1 MKISKLRISEEET
14 KKSGLKDID
23 LTKKNL
29 GSTVALVGKNGAGKS
44 RILKLVENYASHLN
58 ASKFIEEHI
67 INLPTNL
74 TVGSSNEIRQ
84 AKNLYKDFKK
94 RQIPLEQIYNQLNST
109 LSIFF
114 RKFSQIAPAYIKV
127 VDNDDL
133 KVIKDN
139 INNNLNFE
147 TILNSAFTN
156 IDSNIPDFS
165 NNNEAGSLLLLN
177 QFTALNNKT
186 TVNYF
191 KKLSTEIVSQEFNL
205 YLKNRDNPSVI
216 MESIKENN
224 SYKLFNNFQKY
235 VKKFLGKDFSYS
247 QTAEG
252 GTVNSILHFNDEPFN
267 IDLLSPGQK
276 MLFAYAI
283 LFFYLDTNSKT
294 NIRESIII
302 IDEPE
307 KHLHPEAQI
316 KLLDALKDIVSK
328 SGQLWIATHSV
339 HILSHLD
346 FDEILMIKDDELIP
360 PSRTTPGNSFNELM
374 GLEEHVIELISF
386 INSISEWAYSNFMV
400 QCFKDPEVIFGT
412 NINDPQFKLFKE
424 FIQNKSDIQLLD
436 FGAGKGRIGYTIGED
451 ETVSKRI
458 KYSAFEIDKSN
469 FEILSKVP
477 NLDKLY
483 STSDEIPQN
492 NFDCIILCNVL
503 HEINPDNWIE
513 SLNIIKDSL
522 NSNGYLMIIEDRFLP
537 KGETAHE
544 YGYIILGSEETKIL
558 LNSNNSIEL
567 KLNEA
572 NFKERIIF
580 NAFQKNEINP
590 DNESLTK
597 SLQKLKES
605 TFNNIKKLKKEKK
618 DLNQGRRLANE
629 TQLYINSQIYL
640 ETLNKVKKGRN

>member
-1 MKISKLRISEEET
+1 MKISKIKISKEET
-14 KKSGLKDID
+14 KKVNLKEID
-23 LTKKNL
+23 LTKKPL

-44 RILKLVENYASHLN
+44 RILKFVENYSSSIN
-58 ASKFIEEHI
+58 FDKFNEEHI
-67 INLPTNL
+67 TNLPLSLILPFESDLN
-74 TVGSSNEIRQ
+74 Q
-84 AKNLYKDFKK
+84 AKGIYESLIKQKISPQ
-94 RQIPLEQIYNQLNST
+94 QINNSITDQLQRF
-109 LSIFF
+109 I
-114 RKFSQIAPAYIKV
+114 RRFSQIAPAYIKV

-133 KVIKDN
+133 KIIKDK
-139 INNNLNFE
+139 INNNLDFE
-147 TILNSAFTN
+147 TILKGDFGN
-156 IDSNIPDFS
+156 IDSKIPNLIENPQAAPLS
-165 NNNEAGSLLLLN
+165 QLN
-177 QFTALNNKT
+177 QFTAINNKT
-186 TVNYF
+186 TVNYL
-191 KKLSTEIVSQEFNL
+191 KKLSTEIVSYEFNL
-205 YLKNRDNPSVI
+205 YLKNRENTAI
-216 MESIKENN
+216 IIEQMKENE

-252 GTVNSILHFNDEPFN
+252 GTVNSILHFNNEPFN
-267 IDLLSPGQK
+267 VDLLSPGQK

-328 SGQLWIATHSV
+328 NGQLWIATHSV

-346 FDEILMIKDDELIP
+346 FDEILMVKDDEIIS

-374 GLEEHVIELISF
+374 GLEEHVMELISF

-424 FIQNKSDIQLLD
+424 FIQNKSDIKLLD

-451 ETVSKRI
+451 ETVSERI
-458 KYSAFEIDKSN
+458 KYNAYEIDKSN
-469 FEILSKVP
+469 FELLSKVP
-477 NLDKLY
+477 NLDTLY
-483 STSDEIPQN
+483 STANEIPRN

-522 NSNGYLMIIEDRFLP
+522 NLNGYLIIIEDRFLP

-544 YGYIILGSEETKIL
+544 YGYIILGAEETKIL
-558 LNSNNSIEL
+558 LNSKNSIEL

-580 NAFQKNEINP
+580 NTFQKNDISP
-590 DNESLTK
+590 DNESLIK
-597 SLQKLKES
+597 SLQKLKEN

-629 TQLYINSQIYL
+629 TQLYINSQLYL
-640 ETLNKVKKGRN
+640 ESLNKVKKGES